1 MPEAEPRPEF
11 ADTTCHKIGV
21 FIQIG
26 GRTERANFLRVIE
39 TVEIELPPPLKS
51 GTVVDVPLQE
61 RGIRNLVLRVYV
73 RIGREW

>member
-1 MPEAEPRPEF
+1 MSTSHRC
-11 ADTTCHKIGV
+11 TSKL
-21 FIQIG
+21 
-26 GRTERANFLRVIE
+26 NLRCLWCKQQGFVEEEE